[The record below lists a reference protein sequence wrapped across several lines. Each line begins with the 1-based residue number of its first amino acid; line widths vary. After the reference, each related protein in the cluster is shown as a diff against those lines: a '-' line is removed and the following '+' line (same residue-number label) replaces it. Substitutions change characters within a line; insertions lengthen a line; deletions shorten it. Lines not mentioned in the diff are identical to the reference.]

1 VDDYDGD
8 EPTGDLQMLVHEDT
22 QRIMAYGHEHP
33 SEYGGSWLN
42 RADRTYGVSF
52 TGSLEQHEAA
62 LGSTLNL
69 PERLRVRRSLY
80 SFAELQEVC
89 VRLQTEDWDLSD
101 LDDEGRP
108 AINGFGPN
116 QEAGVVQV
124 RVQSG
129 RPDISVR
136 LVAKYGSR
144 IVIEEGDWVN
154 VAFA

>member
-22 QRIMAYGHEHP
+22 QRIMAYGHEH
-33 SEYGGSWLN
+33 SGEYGGSWLN

-124 RVQSG
+124 RVQSR
-129 RPDISVR
+129 RPDISAR

-144 IVIEEGDWVN
+144 IAIEEGAWVN